1 MLWPKFPAF
10 FCKVIFCISAFCWC
24 TFLSYF
30 LLDNKCA
37 FYYPSII
44 YKLDTYLF
52 ICCWWGG
59 TFRHILIVRSRDM
72 KIIYQFVLLCISS
85 GSYYMEAT
93 WRVYSFFVFLC
104 RLLSWLMIH
113 PLLLVT
119 TCLTCD
125 QLAPAVV
132 TIIPL

>member
-24 TFLSYF
+24 TFLSKF
-30 LLDNKCA
+30 LLDNRYA

-52 ICCWWGG
+52 ICCWCGG
-59 TFRHILIVRSRDM
+59 TFRHIFNCPVPGYENYLSVCTFMHFFRFI
-72 KIIYQFVLLCISS
+72 LN
-85 GSYYMEAT
+85 GSNVT
-93 WRVYSFFVFLC
+93 CVQFLC

-113 PLLLVT
+113 PLLLVLVT
-119 TCLTCD
+119 TCPTCD